1 MTSYYLFKI
10 LSRWVAERRSIFENF
25 REAKSKNML
34 AMLENMSYCW
44 LLMSIYIHY
53 LMEIHRHML
62 VFIYSVSK
70 NFTFLGLTSVDL
82 YHPYTDLPRE
92 NSRYFSLQT
101 MPLYL
106 PSGNSGDWRDGKNK
120 SRWAE
125 HEVFDWLLSRSVR

>member
-10 LSRWVAERRSIFENF
+10 LSRWIAERRSIFENF

-106 PSGNSGDWRDGKNK
+106 PSGNSGD
-120 SRWAE
+120 
-125 HEVFDWLLSRSVR
+125 